1 MSDFEHVPLRELVK
15 FYIGGG
21 WGEELEAEGF
31 SERAHV
37 IRGTDFDAVA
47 RGAVG
52 TVPCRWHKPSNLKKR
67 SLRAGDICLEVSGG
81 SYDQPVGRVLR
92 ISDQTLDWF
101 DGPVMCA
108 SFCKL
113 VRADEAKV
121 DPFYLFLILDLA
133 YQQRIVERYQVQS
146 TGIRNFQFEFFLDDF
161 SVPLPDRKGQEEIVR
176 GIGSFDVRIEA
187 QGRLNECLRDLR
199 DRLLPRV
206 ITGVLELPRSEQR
219 E

>member
-1 MSDFEHVPLRELVK
+1 MSDSEHVPLRDLVK

-21 WGEELEAEGF
+21 WGEETENDSF
-31 SERAHV
+31 SERAYV
-37 IRGTDFDAVA
+37 IRGTDFDAAA
-47 RGAVG
+47 RGSVG
-52 TVPCRWHKPSNLKKR
+52 SVPCRWHKPSNLKKR
-67 SLRAGDICLEVSGG
+67 GLRAGDICLEVSGG
-81 SYDQPVGRVLR
+81 SYDQPVGRVSR
-92 ISDQTLDWF
+92 ISDYTLSWF
-101 DGPVMCA
+101 DAPVMCA

-113 VRADEAKV
+113 VRPDEAKV

-161 SVPLPDRKGQEEIVR
+161 SVPLPERGEQEEIVR

-187 QGRLNECLRDLR
+187 QGRLNECLREVR

-206 ITGVLELPRSEQR
+206 VAGMLELPRSEHA